1 VAACASTTGG
11 ASTTV
16 GGTDVPGASTT
27 VGGTDV
33 PGASTTVGGT
43 DIPSAEVTVGDD
55 HLRVWVADDPDERGQ
70 GLRQVERL
78 PDGIDGMLF
87 VFPEPSIPSFVML
100 GALIPLDLWFFDED
114 GRMVGSAAMEPCA
127 EEPCPRYS
135 PPVEVVWALETPSAV
150 RRYERGDVLT
160 TSASG

>member
-1 VAACASTTGG
+1 MAACASTTIG

-16 GGTDVPGASTT
+16 GGTDV
-27 VGGTDV
+27 
-33 PGASTTVGGT
+33 
-43 DIPSAEVTVGDD
+43 PSAEVTVGDD

-78 PDGIDGMLF
+78 PEGIDGMLF
-87 VFPEPSIPSFVML
+87 VFPEPSTPSFVML
-100 GALIPLDLWFFDED
+100 GALIPLDLWFFDKD

-135 PPVEVVWALETPSAV
+135 PPVEVLWALETPSAV
-150 RRYERGDVLT
+150 RDYERGDVLT

>member
-1 VAACASTTGG
+1 VAACASTTIG
-11 ASTTV
+11 ASTTAAD
-16 GGTDVPGASTT
+16 TDM
-27 VGGTDV
+27 

-55 HLRVWVADDPDERGQ
+55 RLRVWVADDPDERGQ

-78 PDGIDGMLF
+78 PEGIDGMLF
-87 VFPEPSIPSFVML
+87 VFPEPSTPSFVML
-100 GALIPLDLWFFDED
+100 GALIPLDLWFFDKH
-114 GRMVGSAAMEPCA
+114 GRMVGSATMEPCA

-150 RRYERGDVLT
+150 RNYERGDVLT

>member
-1 VAACASTTGG
+1 MS
-11 ASTTV
+11 S
-16 GGTDVPGASTT
+16 
-27 VGGTDV
+27 
-33 PGASTTVGGT
+33 ASTTVGGT
-43 DIPSAEVTVGDD
+43 DIPIAEVTVGDD

-78 PDGIDGMLF
+78 PEGIDGMLF

-100 GALIPLDLWFFDED
+100 GALIPLDLWFFDVD

-135 PPVEVVWALETPSAV
+135 PLVEVVWALETPSAV
-150 RRYERGDVLT
+150 RNYDRGDVLT